1 MRTNAILKKT
11 WMDTEMINESEV
23 LNALPSKQ
31 VAAPTSPITV
41 ASTFGLMEKIPEIT
55 PLPGAWIEV
64 GKGGRPVKSKM
75 YHDPPH
81 KSAKKKRV
89 RVKKYE
95 ETDPAVLALG
105 EEPSSS
111 KCMQIFEHA
120 SMARKKQVAKSKD
133 IKYWMHYQQEKQF
146 KVYARDLLVAEFA
159 DEGLLVEQ
167 SSIGPLEKIVAPEPL
182 KRGHDHARKA
192 RVANLRRQTRRA
204 AAGARCYTLEIE
216 DEGMPADPSETDQ
229 TTSSAESKR
238 GYPLKKV
245 ATRPRKASA
254 SAKRKQAT
262 KDEMLDATVKTEVE
276 TETNGWMP
284 VFNGKRGRTK
294 GCSMM

>member
-1 MRTNAILKKT
+1 MPKYSMPSQARMRTNAILKKT

-23 LNALPSKQ
+23 LNTLPSKQ

-64 GKGGRPVKSKM
+64 GKGGRPVKSNM

-89 RVKKYE
+89 RVKKE
-95 ETDPAVLALG
+95 EERDLAVLSLG

-120 SMARKKQVAKSKD
+120 GVARQKQVAKSKD

-182 KRGHDHARKA
+182 KRRDHARKA

-216 DEGMPADPSETDQ
+216 NEGMARRSF
-229 TTSSAESKR
+229 R
-238 GYPLKKV
+238 G
-245 ATRPRKASA
+245 
-254 SAKRKQAT
+254 
-262 KDEMLDATVKTEVE
+262 
-276 TETNGWMP
+276 
-284 VFNGKRGRTK
+284 
-294 GCSMM
+294 